1 MLDFTGQVVV
11 VTGAG
16 GNLGSAIAQT
26 LARQGAMLA
35 LADMR
40 QPKLERTLFCA
51 RPGRPG
57 RLDDHDGCRTRTWSG
72 AAGTGGGPGAP
83 Q

>member
-26 LARQGAMLA
+26 LTRQGA
-35 LADMR
+35 
-40 QPKLERTLFCA
+40 KYF
-51 RPGRPG
+51 
-57 RLDDHDGCRTRTWSG
+57 S
-72 AAGTGGGPGAP
+72 
-83 Q
+83 